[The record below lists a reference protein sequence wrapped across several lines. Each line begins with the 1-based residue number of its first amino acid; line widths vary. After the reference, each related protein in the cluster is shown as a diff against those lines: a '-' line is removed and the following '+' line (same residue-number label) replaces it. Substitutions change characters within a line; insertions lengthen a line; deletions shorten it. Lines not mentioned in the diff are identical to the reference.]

1 MAACFK
7 RAGAVRIAPVLAA
20 AAVVALAASAVASPG
35 TAAPRM
41 AERSLDKSP
50 ARIRAYWT
58 PQRMRA
64 AEPAARPDGDERT
77 AEPPGATAS
86 RRRSLHRR
94 VRGTRQFPA
103 RTHGK
108 VFFHLDPPAADPGN
122 YACSATA
129 VRSPSRALVVTAGHC
144 VFDALG
150 PGVFPSKWQFVPG
163 YRGGRTPFGEWPAVS
178 LATTGEWRIA
188 GDTRYDVG
196 FATVAKRGGRSL
208 QDAIGAR
215 EIAFGRQRDQ
225 HYQAYGYPARPP
237 PAAFDGGHLF
247 RCDSPYAGADRIVP
261 APRPMRIRCDMTQGS
276 SGGGWVAHGSKVVS
290 VTSYGRAGQPGRLF
304 GPYFGDVIEDLYDA
318 VKRG

>member
-1 MAACFK
+1 MAARLE
-7 RAGAVRIAPVLAA
+7 RAGAVRIAAVLGVATG
-20 AAVVALAASAVASPG
+20 VALAASALAAPE
-35 TAAPRM
+35 TAAPRT
-41 AERSLDKSP
+41 AERTLDVSP

-58 PQRMRA
+58 AQRM
-64 AEPAARPDGDERT
+64 RT
-77 AEPPGATAS
+77 AEPAVTPAGDERPAAPSAAGS
-86 RRRSLHRR
+86 RRRPLHRR
-94 VRGTRQFPA
+94 VRGTRRFPA

-108 VFFHLDPPAADPGN
+108 VFFHLDPPAPDPGN

-150 PGVFPSKWQFVPG
+150 PGVFASKWQFVPS
-163 YRGGRTPFGEWPAVS
+163 YRGGRAPFGEWPALS
-178 LATTGEWRIA
+178 LATTADWRIA

-196 FATVAKRGGRSL
+196 FATVAKHGGRSL

-215 EIAFGRQRDQ
+215 GIAFGRQRDQ

-276 SGGGWVAHGSKVVS
+276 SGGGWVAHRSDVVS
-290 VTSYGRAGQPGRLF
+290 VTSYGRPGQPGRLF